1 VTDGAIV
8 GVLVFALAGTP
19 VPAAGWIVVQR
30 DGSVVQLQQEPKRK
44 GGVLVG
50 NLFPQGGLVSIRV
63 EDVDEEKTAATN
75 RQRKGG
81 LDAAPPRPLAG
92 GSTALGDRVRLAP
105 PTGTDAAHRELDAA
119 RKALAE
125 ALAERDRFE
134 RTRPLGNPP
143 PAWTAGLS
151 ERTAAVEKAR
161 LRVDRARKSVDAL
174 AGGDR

>member
-1 VTDGAIV
+1 MTAGAFV

-105 PTGTDAAHRELDAA
+105 PTGTDAAHHELDAA
-119 RKALAE
+119 RKALAN
-125 ALAERDRFE
+125 ALAEQERFE
-134 RTRPLGNPP
+134 RTRPAGTPT
-143 PAWTAGLS
+143 PAWTAGLA
-151 ERTAAVEKAR
+151 ERRNAVEKAR
-161 LRVDRARKSVDAL
+161 LRVDGARKRVDAL
-174 AGGDR
+174 AASEG